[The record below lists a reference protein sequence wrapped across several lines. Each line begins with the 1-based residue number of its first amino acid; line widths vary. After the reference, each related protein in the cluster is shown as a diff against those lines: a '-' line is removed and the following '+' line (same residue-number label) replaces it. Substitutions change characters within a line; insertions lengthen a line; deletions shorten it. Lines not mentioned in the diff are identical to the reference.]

1 MTGIIETVSSWMQG
15 VWDWTVH
22 LNGMLQVMLVMLCL
36 IASFAC
42 TFIARRMGMPSMTE
56 TTGGAAGRTVIIVV
70 AWIGSVV
77 FALVALFALAAV
89 FAPLIG
95 LATI

>member
-1 MTGIIETVSSWMQG
+1 MTSTLMIFTSLRGLSFLSVSTRPMTS
-15 VWDWTVH
+15 T
-22 LNGMLQVMLVMLCL
+22 
-36 IASFAC
+36 
-42 TFIARRMGMPSMTE
+42 MGMPSMTE
-56 TTGGAAGRTVIIVV
+56 TMGGAMGRTVIIVV